1 MQKSFRVRTILL
13 FFITITLV
21 AGLSFVSG
29 RIWGGKPEKLPE
41 NTEWII
47 DADMTLKD
55 FGQANNLPNPVLKGI
70 FKLTAESDLQ
80 KKLSQYGTSDQIR
93 STVKKKLAL
102 AAEHATKNWV
112 KIRIKFGCWFAC
124 LLMVFFVFRNRKM
137 NRNLRKW
144 LLFGSVMLFGV
155 ILGSDPSPMGTV
167 KDAIYL
173 YGSSGAIFPPRM
185 IALVVFLLIV
195 FAANKFICA
204 WGCQLGVL
212 QDLIFRFNQTSTGK
226 SVLGKQFKLPFVI
239 TNSIR
244 VVFLAVFTFFA
255 FAWGVDIIGPID
267 PFRIFNP
274 IHLGIGGAVFVG
286 TLLIMSLFVYR
297 PWCHLFCPFGL
308 AGWFVEKIS
317 LFRINVDYETCIGCQ
332 KCAAACP
339 SSVMGAILKRDKKTI
354 PDCFACYTCMEV
366 CPTNSIR
373 FSTDKRSIPP
383 VGQFDKKSQPETTER
398 KKNF

>member
-1 MQKSFRVRTILL
+1 MKKSSPVKTILL
-13 FFITITLV
+13 FLITIALV
-21 AGLSFVSG
+21 VGLSFVSG
-29 RIWGGKPEKLPE
+29 RIWGGKPEALPE
-41 NTEWII
+41 NNEWII
-47 DADMTLKD
+47 DAEMTLKN

-70 FKLTAESDLQ
+70 FNLTAESDLQ

-112 KIRIKFGCWFAC
+112 KILIKFGFWFAF
-124 LLMVFFVFRNRKM
+124 LLMIFFVFRNRKM
-137 NRNLRKW
+137 TRNLRKW

-173 YGSSGAIFPPRM
+173 YGSSGAIFPPRL
-185 IALVVFLLIV
+185 IALLIFLLTV
-195 FAANKFICA
+195 FVANKFICA

-212 QDLIFRFNQTSTGK
+212 QDLIFRFNQANSGK

-244 VVFLAVFTFFA
+244 VIFLAVFTFFA
-255 FAWGVDIIGPID
+255 FVWGFDIIGPID
-267 PFRIFNP
+267 PFKIFTP
-274 IHLGIGGAVFVG
+274 AHLGIAGAVFAG

-308 AGWFVEKIS
+308 VGWVVEKIS

-332 KCAAACP
+332 KCADACP
-339 SSVMGAILKRDKKTI
+339 SMVMSAILGQDKKTI
-354 PDCFACYTCMEV
+354 PDCFACYTCMQV
-366 CPTNSIR
+366 CPTNSIQ
-373 FSTDKRSIPP
+373 FSTDKRIFPP
-383 VGQFDKKSQPETTER
+383 VGQFDKKAQLKTTG
-398 KKNF
+398 